1 MQIFREIDNSRKKF
15 RQMENYCNVK
25 KQLMQPFQDFLK
37 EQSIF
42 RSYERLFVKSVT
54 TKIDMEKS
62 RENKVNFE
70 KRHEKTRENKT

>member
-1 MQIFREIDNSRKKF
+1 MQNFREIDISQKKS

-42 RSYERLFVKSVT
+42 RSYERLFVKSVI

-70 KRHEKTRENKT
+70 KQI

>member
-1 MQIFREIDNSRKKF
+1 MKLIIHDKNLV
-15 RQMENYCNVK
+15 ENYCNVK

-54 TKIDMEKS
+54 IKKCDMEKT

-70 KRHEKTRENKT
+70 IRHEKTRENKT

>member
-1 MQIFREIDNSRKKF
+1 MQIFREIDNSRKKS
-15 RQMENYCNVK
+15 RQMENYCNVM

>member
-1 MQIFREIDNSRKKF
+1 
-15 RQMENYCNVK
+15 MENYCNFK

-37 EQSIF
+37 EQRVF

-54 TKIDMEKS
+54 TKTDMEKS

-70 KRHEKTRENKT
+70 KKT

>member
-1 MQIFREIDNSRKKF
+1 
-15 RQMENYCNVK
+15 MENYCNFK

-37 EQSIF
+37 EQRVF

>member
-1 MQIFREIDNSRKKF
+1 MQIFREIDNSRKKS

-42 RSYERLFVKSVT
+42 RSYERLFVKSVI

>member
-1 MQIFREIDNSRKKF
+1 
-15 RQMENYCNVK
+15 MENYCNVK

-54 TKIDMEKS
+54 IKKCDMEKT

-70 KRHEKTRENKT
+70 KKT